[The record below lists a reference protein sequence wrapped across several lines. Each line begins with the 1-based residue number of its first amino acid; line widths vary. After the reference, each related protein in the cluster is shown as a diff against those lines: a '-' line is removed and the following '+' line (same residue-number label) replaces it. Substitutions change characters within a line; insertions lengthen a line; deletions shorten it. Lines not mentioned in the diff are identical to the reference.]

1 VLLLLLVVVT
11 VLLLLLLLLLLGVMF
26 TALAG
31 VAPGPLVDPLLL
43 LLLHRPA
50 AASPTDAAPAA

>member
-11 VLLLLLLLLLLGVMF
+11 VLLLLLLLGVMF